1 MRPEPGQKRLTNSLS
16 NNHAYIPDAAEI
28 VSAHP
33 VATLLI
39 GPDGRIEAANARAEV
54 LLNMARSAL
63 VGSAIGRVLRIAD
76 PRMDA
81 AIWTTD
87 KPLSA
92 YDIQVHAGRNEA
104 LEMDILIHPLL
115 EDERW
120 RVVALH
126 VHGQSLAL
134 GTRRTSM
141 GVRSATGAAAMLA
154 HEIKNP
160 LSGIRGAAQLLEGD
174 VSEAT
179 RPLTKLICDEVD
191 RIAALIDRMQHFTS
205 NQPLECQAENIYPL
219 LDRAV
224 ELACA
229 GFARNCPII
238 RTYDPSLPYAQ
249 VNGDAL
255 VQIMLNLVKNAVEAV
270 ENEPDGSVQV
280 ATAYRHGLSV
290 MADSGKG
297 SAPLQIEIQ
306 VIDNGPGVPESIR
319 DVLFNP
325 FISNKRSGQG
335 LGLALVDKLVRDM
348 NGLVQYERDKTANRS
363 IFRVL
368 LPMAIKA

>member
-1 MRPEPGQKRLTNSLS
+1 MPPESGRSRLSSPPFPTTGG
-16 NNHAYIPDAAEI
+16 IPAAAEL

-39 GPDGRIEAANARAEV
+39 DPEGRIVTANARAES

-63 VGSAIGRVLRIAD
+63 VGSVIGRVLRIDD

-81 AIWTTD
+81 AIWMTD

-92 YDIQVHAGRNEA
+92 YDIRVHAGRNEA
-104 LEMDILIHPLL
+104 VEMDILIHPLL
-115 EDERW
+115 DDERW
-120 RVVALH
+120 RIVALH
-126 VHGQSLAL
+126 VHGQSQTL
-134 GTRRTSM
+134 GMRRASL
-141 GVRSATGAAAMLA
+141 GARSATGAAAMLA

-174 VSEAT
+174 ASEAT
-179 RPLTKLICDEVD
+179 RPLTKLIVDEVD
-191 RIAALIDRMQHFTS
+191 RIAALIDRMQSFTS
-205 NQPLECQAENIYPL
+205 NQPLECRPENIYPL

-224 ELACA
+224 EIAAA
-229 GFARNCPII
+229 GFARNCPIT
-238 RTYDPSLPYAQ
+238 RTYDPSLPFAQ

-255 VQIMLNLVKNAVEAV
+255 VQVMLNLVKNAVEAV
-270 ENEPDGSVQV
+270 EGREGGTVQV

-290 MADSGKG
+290 LSTRGKG
-297 SAPLQIEIQ
+297 TAPLQIELQ
-306 VIDNGPGVPESIR
+306 VIDNGPGVPENIR

-325 FISNKRSGQG
+325 FISAKRSGQG

-348 NGLVQYERDKTANRS
+348 NGLVQYERDQHAGRS

-368 LPMAIKA
+368 LPMGIHP

>member
-1 MRPEPGQKRLTNSLS
+1 MPLERHLTAALVARSVIQNLPGSARDLL
-16 NNHAYIPDAAEI
+16 A
-28 VSAHP
+28 AHP

-39 GPDGRIEAANARAEV
+39 DGEGHIGLANARAET

-63 VGSAIGRVLRIAD
+63 IGSAIGNVLRIAD
-76 PRMDA
+76 PQMDG

-87 KPLSA
+87 KPLAA
-92 YDIQVHAGRNEA
+92 YDIMVHAGRNEA
-104 LEMDILIHPLL
+104 VEMDVLINPLS
-115 EDERW
+115 DDDRW
-120 RVVALH
+120 RIVALH
-126 VHGQSLAL
+126 VHGQSRAI
-134 GTRRTSM
+134 GIRRSSM
-141 GVRSATGAAAMLA
+141 GAKSATGAAAMLA

-174 VSEAT
+174 TKKAL

-205 NQPLECQAENIYPL
+205 NQPLECRPENIYPL
-219 LDRAV
+219 LDRSLEIA
-224 ELACA
+224 EA
-229 GFARNCPII
+229 GFARDYPIA
-238 RTYDPSLPYAQ
+238 RSFDPSLPFAR

-255 VQIMLNLVKNAVEAV
+255 VQVMLNLVKNAVEAI
-270 ENEPDGSVQV
+270 EGIEGGKVQV

-290 MADSGKG
+290 MSTGGKG
-297 SAPLQIEIQ
+297 VAPLQIEIQ
-306 VIDNGPGVPESIR
+306 VIDNGPGVPDGIR

-348 NGLVQYERDKTANRS
+348 NGLVQYERDKAGGRT

-368 LPMAIKA
+368 LPMEGS